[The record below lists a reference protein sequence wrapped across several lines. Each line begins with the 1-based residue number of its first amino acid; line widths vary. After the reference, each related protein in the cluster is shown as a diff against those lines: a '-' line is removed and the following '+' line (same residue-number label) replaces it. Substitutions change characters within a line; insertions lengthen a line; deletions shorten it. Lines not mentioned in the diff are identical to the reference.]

1 VVAYYWSILAA
12 DTSKPPARLGITG
25 DRKHAQKIAEPL
37 LLSDGT
43 ALLALV
49 EAVRPVLA
57 PSLGQR
63 YQRTGQTWTGRR
75 TLGDG
80 VHWTEHARDDDR

>member
-1 VVAYYWSILAA
+1 MVAYYWSILAA
-12 DTSKPPARLGITG
+12 DTSKSPGHLGITR
-25 DRKHAQKIAEPL
+25 DRKHAQKIAESL
-37 LLSDGT
+37 LLSDST

-57 PSLGQR
+57 PSLGER

-80 VHWTEHARDDDR
+80 VHWTEHAQAEDR